1 MYLKTKEKIIDME
14 NTNRSIYVIRDT
26 SKKGE
31 LCYVSYRWD
40 NWKEYYLI
48 DYQNCMLFSY
58 NSALSFIG
66 DLIKENLNYQNLLIE
81 LSPYYKDCI
90 QSENLEDVC
99 DEFVMTHYFKETGYT
114 HRKILNEY
122 EQLNLMIKAIRLKK
136 QNNKD
141 KELKNEF
148 NIYGCIW
155 VEIKVSKDKS
165 VFRLEPV
172 VIMNDEGNFE
182 LI

>member
-1 MYLKTKEKIIDME
+1 MYLKTKEKILDME
-14 NTNRSIYVIRDT
+14 NTNRCIYVIRDN

-31 LCYVSYRWD
+31 LCYVSYLWD

-58 NSALSFIG
+58 NSAQNFIS
-66 DLIKENLNYQNLLIE
+66 DLMKENLNYQNLVIE
-81 LSPYYKDCI
+81 LSPYYKECS
-90 QSENLEDVC
+90 QSEKLEELC
-99 DEFVMTHYFKETGYT
+99 DEFVMTHYFPETNYTKREVLKED
-114 HRKILNEY
+114 KD
-122 EQLNLMIKAIRLKK
+122 LMIKAVRLKK
-136 QNNKD
+136 INSKD
-141 KELKNEF
+141 KERKNEF

-165 VFRLEPV
+165 VFKLEPV

-182 LI
+182 LIWA